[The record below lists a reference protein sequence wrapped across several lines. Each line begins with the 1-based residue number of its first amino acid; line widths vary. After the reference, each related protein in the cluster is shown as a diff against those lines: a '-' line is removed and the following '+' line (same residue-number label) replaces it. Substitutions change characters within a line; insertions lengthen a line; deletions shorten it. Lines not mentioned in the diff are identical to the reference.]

1 MDKIYFIGKLPS
13 PIGGVTVFNQRKLE
27 QLTNSFPNVNFVLI
41 EPNKK
46 NLFKILLVLRSKS
59 IKHLSASNFLL
70 ILLASFLAKY
80 QTVIFYDHNSSRH
93 FSSLTNW
100 KKNIYLNFFLK
111 CKNIMLVNAHLKEN
125 YKIFNRFQDINDKF
139 ETVSAFLP
147 PAKAEL
153 KDILYTYDPKL
164 LDLYKTTLKN
174 QQRKIILTSAF
185 QPNLDAK
192 GADIYTLDSLIDI
205 FAKLAPKYKNDYFLI
220 AIASY
225 PETSFSQEIRAK
237 VRSLT
242 GKYDNLLFLENEKK
256 IWPLLEVTKLFIR
269 ATTTDGD
276 SVSLRE
282 ALYFGAPVLASDV
295 VPRPD
300 NVMLFNLEKDDLSQ
314 KIDEY
319 LGSY

>member
-27 QLTNSFPNVNFVLI
+27 QLTNDLPNVNFILI

-46 NLFKILLVLRSKS
+46 NLLKILLVLRSKS

-70 ILLASFLAKY
+70 ILLASFCAKY

-93 FSSLTNW
+93 FSFLANW

-111 CKNIMLVNAHLKEN
+111 CKSIMLVNEHLKEN
-125 YKIFNRFQDINDKF
+125 YKIFSRFQDINDKF

-153 KDILYTYDPKL
+153 KDILYTYDQKL
-164 LDLYKTTLKN
+164 LDLYQTTLKN

-205 FAKLAPKYKNDYFLI
+205 FEKLAPKYKDDYFLI

-242 GKYDNLLFLENEKK
+242 GKYDNLLFLENDKK
-256 IWPLLEVTKLFIR
+256 IWPLLQVTKLFIR

>member
-27 QLTNSFPNVNFVLI
+27 QLINNSPNVNFILI

-46 NLFKILLVLRSKS
+46 NFLKILLVLKSKS

-70 ILLASFLAKY
+70 ILLASFFAKY
-80 QTVIFYDHNSSRH
+80 KTVIFYDHNSSRH
-93 FSSLTNW
+93 FSSLATW
-100 KKNIYLNFFLK
+100 KRTIYLNFFLK
-111 CKNIMLVNAHLKEN
+111 CKSIMLVNEHLKEN
-125 YKIFNRFQDINDKF
+125 YKIFSGFQKINEKF

-153 KDILYTYDPKL
+153 NDILCTYDQKL
-164 LDLYKTTLKN
+164 LGLYQKTLKN
-174 QQRKIILTSAF
+174 QQRKLILTSAF
-185 QPNLDAK
+185 QPNLDVK
-192 GADIYTLDSLIDI
+192 GADIYTLNSLIDI
-205 FAKLAPKYKNDYFLI
+205 FCQLAPKYKDDYFLV

-225 PETSFSQEIRAK
+225 PETSFSQEIKAK
-237 VRSLT
+237 VHSLT
-242 GKYDNLLFLENEKK
+242 GKYENLFFLENDRK
-256 IWPLLEVTKLFIR
+256 IWPLLQVTKLFIR